1 MRWNQDDISLYAE
14 SKEYIDTMIIP
25 LIPFD
30 VQKDELMKK
39 QAFQKELL
47 KLFASEVEK
56 EYKGRILLAPEYY
69 YISGSHE
76 EEVDRINQWVRQISN
91 LPFEHIFL
99 FTLDMNWRKLS
110 KELQAEVVWLP
121 GLQSGNL
128 QSSEVQSFIKEQV
141 SQIAEMIRSYW

>member
-1 MRWNQDDISLYAE
+1 MRWNQEDISLYAE

-56 EYKGRILLAPEYY
+56 EYKGRILLAPEYH
-69 YISGSHE
+69 YISGRHK
-76 EEVDRINQWVRQISN
+76 EEVDRVNHWIGQFTN
-91 LPFEHIFL
+91 LPFDHIFL

-110 KELQAEVVWLP
+110 NDLQGEIVWLP